1 MAKAIRYTADA
12 ARALRRHGN
21 VAARIRR
28 AIGEYAADP
37 AAHANN
43 VRALVGVPAKRLRV
57 GDFRVIFEETGDMI
71 LVTKIGPRG
80 DVYG

>member
-1 MAKAIRYTADA
+1 MAKPVRYTMDA
-12 ARALRRHGN
+12 ARSLRRHGN
-21 VAARIRR
+21 MAARIRR
-28 AIGEYAADP
+28 AIGEYAADA

-43 VRALVGVPAKRLRV
+43 VRVLVGVPAKRLRV
-57 GDFRVIFEETGDMI
+57 GDFRVIFEETEAEI